1 MKNRRKLQWLI
12 PGCLVLAGTALY
24 GQDSESQDDLFELSP
39 FVVTGDDDIGYQA
52 TSTLAGT
59 RLRTSLND
67 VASSIS
73 IVNEEFLEDTGS
85 TNLEDVLILTPNTE
99 VGGLGGN
106 FSGSQ
111 GAGSGNPIPELQ
123 RDNQQGGVTRIRGL
137 AAADLTRDYFVTDV
151 PFDTF
156 NTDRIAVQR
165 GANSA
170 LFGLGSPGG
179 IVNHTTTR
187 ASLLKNSGRVR
198 LETDQYGTQRGSFRT
213 NVVALEDRL
222 AVMVAGVKSDT
233 RFEQKQAF
241 AEDDRIYGSLVY
253 KINDNLTLNVSAE
266 GGKRYSARPDYI
278 PPNDGITPWVLA
290 GSPIPKDPKDA
301 ADMFR
306 GRGDYTNGIFIDPAA
321 SNSTNSRLLSVDTAG
336 VGSGFV
342 TYYHSPTTPNS
353 TFGGTPFVRA
363 GLGTPDNAEYMM
375 IRPRPFNRIL
385 KLTGGYYPGGM
396 VDPATAGFFNSGNVD
411 RQILDRSIY
420 DYRKNLFTGGSSTQG
435 SEWTIIQG
443 SLEGTWFDNRLGIE
457 VAAFDQQF
465 DSWGFN
471 SLQGI
476 EQRSIYIDINP
487 YLVAQ
492 DANGNWIPNPG
503 FGKPT
508 MGGGYGG
515 NDLYSNRESR
525 RASLFLE
532 LRSEDIME
540 ESWVSRLLG
549 RLRITGVM
557 QERER
562 DSKEAYGGRG
572 GLDPYTTAAAIAGG
586 DILAINNSTYRKGL
600 QFTLPSA
607 AGVDFL
613 NINSLSDLK
622 GANIGAPTFG
632 GQRDRPSNPSSY
644 VGWDLASQ
652 SFVNFT
658 TPVYTLRDNQ
668 NFYSAFYAGK
678 NRVEIDSQVLVGQ
691 HYLWDDTIVL
701 TGTWRNDV
709 QRSGSVGA
717 PSWQPYAEMGDTRS
731 LGNHE
736 DVFNPA
742 YVAGPTNLGEDAD
755 QDTTSWGIMIHTPDF
770 IARMLPKGTEI
781 SIYKSK
787 ADNFQPS
794 GNRRNVLNQQI
805 APVTGATEEQGFI
818 LSTLGGKLV
827 TRVNWFET
835 GQLNNSFDRGGVSPY
850 AGLLVNLA
858 EQLDNPA
865 NVAQGFT
872 AADAQAVLPPQG
884 VQDISGFSADW
895 ANATA
900 SQNRN
905 SSDNGTQ
912 DFTAEGLEIE
922 LSYNPT
928 ANWTMLLTIAK
939 QETVTSN
946 TYPVLRQFIAD
957 DGWVT
962 TQWVN
967 SSFAQNYFINADA
980 TETLAEAA
988 IRTIVNPVKQAVTL
1002 DGIPQIEQRKWRVN
1016 FNTSYNFGRNSDLI
1030 PEFLGDFTIGGGI
1043 RYEDEIGIG
1052 FGVAENELGN
1062 MAYDPMQAF
1071 YGPSQAFL
1079 DLFFRSQYDINDKY
1093 TLTVQLNIKDVTDH
1107 DDVIPFYANPD
1118 GSKLYRFLEG
1128 RLITASATLE
1138 F

>member
-1 MKNRRKLQWLI
+1 MKNRRKLQWFI
-12 PGCLVLAGTALY
+12 PGCLVLAGTALF
-24 GQDSESQDDLFELSP
+24 GQNAEEQDDLFELSP
-39 FVVTGDDDIGYQA
+39 FVVTGDQDIGYQA
-52 TSTLAGT
+52 TTTLAGT

-67 VASSIS
+67 VASSITV
-73 IVNEEFLEDTGS
+73 VNEEFITDTGS
-85 TNLEDVLILTPNTE
+85 QNIEDILVLTPNTE
-99 VGGLGGN
+99 VGGIGGN

-123 RDNQQGGVTRIRGL
+123 RDNPNGGVTRIRGL

-179 IVNHTTTR
+179 IVNQSTVR
-187 ASLLKNSGRVR
+187 ANLLKNAGRLR
-198 LETDQYGTQRGSFRT
+198 LETDQYGTQRGSFRA

-222 AVMVAGVKSDT
+222 GVFVAGLKSDQ
-233 RFEQKQAF
+233 RFEQRQAF
-241 AEDDRIYGSLVY
+241 EEDDRIYGSIVY
-253 KINDNLTLNVSAE
+253 KVNDNISVNVSME
-266 GGKRYSARPDYI
+266 TGTRYSARPDYI
-278 PPNDGITPWVLA
+278 PPNDGITPWLLA
-290 GSPIPKDPKDA
+290 GKPIAEDPLQA
-301 ADMFR
+301 AQMFR
-306 GRGDYTNGIFIDPAA
+306 GTGDFIDPAA
-321 SNSTNSRLLSVDTAG
+321 NNSTNSRLLSVDTAG
-336 VGSGFV
+336 VGSGYV

-353 TFGGTPFVRA
+353 TFGGTPFIRT
-363 GLGTPDNAEYMM
+363 GLNTPDNAEYMM
-375 IRPRPFNRIL
+375 IRPRPMNRII

-396 VDPATAGFFNSGNVD
+396 IDPATAGFFNSGNVD
-411 RQILDRSIY
+411 RQIVDRSIF
-420 DYRKNLFTGGSSTQG
+420 DYRKELFTGGSSTQG

-443 SLEGTWFDNRLGIE
+443 SVEGSWWDNKIGIE
-457 VAAFDQQF
+457 LAAYDQQF
-465 DSWGFN
+465 DSWGYN

-476 EQRSIYIDINP
+476 EQRSIYIDMNK

-492 DANGNWIPNPG
+492 DANGNWLPNPG

-515 NDLYSNRESR
+515 NDLVSNRESR
-525 RASLFLE
+525 RATAFLE
-532 LRSEDIME
+532 LRSEDFME
-540 ESWVSRLLG
+540 ESLVSRILG
-549 RLRITGVM
+549 RLRLTAVM
-557 QERER
+557 QEREQ
-562 DSKEAYGGRG
+562 DSKSAYGGRG
-572 GLDPYTTAAAIAGG
+572 GVDPQTVANATAGG
-586 DILAINNSTYRKGL
+586 DIHALNNSTYRKGM
-600 QFTLPSA
+600 QFTLPAA
-607 AGVDFL
+607 AGVNFL
-613 NINSLSDLK
+613 GINSLADLS
-622 GANIGAPTFG
+622 GANIGGPTFG
-632 GQRDRPSNPSSY
+632 GQRDRPANPTIFT
-644 VGWDLASQ
+644 GWDKETA
-652 SFVNFT
+652 SFVSFS
-658 TPVYTLRDNQ
+658 TPVYTMRDNQ
-668 NFYSAFYAGK
+668 NFLSAFYAGK

-691 HYLWDDTIVL
+691 HYLWDDLIVL

-717 PSWQPYAEMGDTRS
+717 PSWQPYAAMGNTRS

-742 YVAGPTNLGEDAD
+742 YVAGPTNLSEDAD
-755 QDTTSWGIMIHTPDF
+755 QDTTSWGIMIHSPDF
-770 IARMLPKGTEI
+770 IKRMLPAGTEL

-794 GNRRNVLNQQI
+794 GSRVNVLNQQI
-805 APVTGATEEQGFI
+805 APVTGATEETGLI
-818 LSTLGGKLV
+818 ISTMNGKLV
-827 TRVNWFET
+827 SRINWFET

-850 AGLLVNLA
+850 AGILVNLV
-858 EQLDNPA
+858 EQLNNPA
-865 NVAQGFT
+865 NIAQGFT

-900 SQNRN
+900 EQNRN

-912 DFTAEGLEIE
+912 DFTAEGMEIE
-922 LSYNPT
+922 IAYNPT
-928 ANWTMLLTIAK
+928 PNWTLLLTVGK

-946 TYPVLRQFIAD
+946 TYPLLRQFIAD

-962 TQWVN
+962 QKWVN
-967 SSFAQNYFINADA
+967 SSFAQNYYINADA
-980 TETLAEAA
+980 TQTLAENA
-988 IRTIVNPVKQAVTL
+988 ILSIVNPIKQAITL

-1016 FNTSYNFGRNSDLI
+1016 FNTSYNFGRESDII
-1030 PEFLGDFTIGGGI
+1030 PDFLGDFTIGGGI

-1079 DLFFRSQYDINDKY
+1079 DLFFRSQYDINDRY
-1093 TLTVQLNIKDVTDH
+1093 TLTVQVNIKDVTDH
-1107 DDVIPFYANPD
+1107 DDLIPFYANPD

>member
-12 PGCLVLAGTALY
+12 PGCLVLAGTTLY

-73 IVNEEFLEDTGS
+73 IVNEEFIEDTGS
-85 TNLEDVLILTPNTE
+85 SNLEDILILTPNTE

-106 FSGSQ
+106 LSGSQ
-111 GAGSGNPIPELQ
+111 GFGAGNPIPELQ

-137 AAADLTRDYFVTDV
+137 AEADLTRDYFITDV

-179 IVNHTTTR
+179 IVNNTTIR
-187 ASLLKNSGRVR
+187 ANTLENSGRVR
-198 LETDQYGTQRGSFRT
+198 FETDQYGTQRASFRT
-213 NVVALEDRL
+213 NVVAMNDRL
-222 AVMVAGVKSDT
+222 GVFVAGLKSDK

-253 KINDNLTLNVSAE
+253 KINDNIQINVSTE
-266 GGKRYSARPDYI
+266 NGKRYSARPDYI
-278 PPNDGITPWVLA
+278 PPNDGITPWILA
-290 GSPIPKDPKDA
+290 GKPLPTDPADA
-301 ADMFR
+301 AVMFR
-306 GRGDYTNGIFIDPAA
+306 GTGDFIDPAA
-321 SNSTNSRLLSVDTAG
+321 SNSTNSRLLSVDT
-336 VGSGFV
+336 SGASSGLV
-342 TYYHSPTTPNS
+342 TYFHLPTQPNS
-353 TFGGTPFVRA
+353 TFVGTPFVRRNR
-363 GLGTPDNAEYMM
+363 GTPDNVEYML
-375 IRPRPFNRIL
+375 IRPRPMNRIIR
-385 KLTGGYYPGGM
+385 LTGGYYPGGA
-396 VDPATAGFFNSGNVD
+396 VAPGTSGFFNQGNVD
-411 RQILDRSIY
+411 RQILDRSIF
-420 DYRKNLFTGGSSTQG
+420 DYRKNLFSGGSSTQG
-435 SEWTIIQG
+435 SEWTVIQG
-443 SLEGTWFDNRLGIE
+443 SLEGSWFDNRLGIE
-457 VAAFDQQF
+457 LAAYDQQF

-471 SLQGI
+471 ALQGS

-487 YLVAQ
+487 YLMAQ
-492 DANGNWIPNPG
+492 DAAGNWIPNPG
-503 FGKPT
+503 YGKPT

-515 NDLYSNRESR
+515 NDLYTNRDSR
-525 RASLFLE
+525 RATIFAE
-532 LRSEDIME
+532 LRAEDIME
-540 ESWVSRLLG
+540 DGLVSRILG
-549 RLRITGVM
+549 RLRLTGVM
-557 QERER
+557 QERAH
-562 DSKEAYGGRG
+562 DSKESYGGRG
-572 GLDPYTTAAAIAGG
+572 GVDPQATSAALAGG
-586 DILAINNSTYRKGL
+586 DIFGMSNASYRKGL

-613 NINSLSDLK
+613 NINSVSDLS
-622 GANIGAPTFG
+622 GANIGGPTFG
-632 GQRDRPSNPSSY
+632 GQRDRPANPSTA
-644 VGWDLASQ
+644 VGWDSVSQ
-652 SFVNFT
+652 SFVTFE
-658 TPVYTLRDNQ
+658 TPIYTLRDNQ
-668 NFYSAFYAGK
+668 EFLSSFYAGK
-678 NRVEIDSQVLVGQ
+678 SRTEIDSQVLVGQ

-717 PSWQPYAEMGDTRS
+717 PRWAPYAAMGDNRTV
-731 LGNHE
+731 GNHE
-736 DVFNPA
+736 DVYDPA
-742 YVAGPTNLGEDAD
+742 YVAGPKDLTEDAD

-770 IARMLPKGTEI
+770 LRRMLPDGTDF

-794 GNRRNVLNQQI
+794 GGRVNVLDQQI

-818 LSTLGGKLV
+818 LSTMGGKLV

-850 AGLLVNLA
+850 AGLLVNLV

-884 VQDISGFSADW
+884 VQDVSGFIPDW

-900 SQNRN
+900 TQNRK

-922 LSYNPT
+922 ISYNPT

-946 TYPVLRQFIAD
+946 TYPLLRQFIAD

-967 SSFAQNYFINADA
+967 SSFAQNYFINEDA

-988 IRTIVNPVKQAVTL
+988 IRSIVNPVKQAITL

-1107 DDVIPFYANPD
+1107 DDVVPFFANPD